1 MTGLMSSLYTK
12 KTEDQFRSLDCAA
25 GTDGVPKFGPATRN
39 LCGHLG
45 AWYRHLE
52 EEGPD
57 ARELADRLE
66 SRQTRQGVEAGSVG
80 AYPQLV
86 MSHFLSHSACLT
98 SPVSWA
104 GETVCV

>member
-45 AWYRHLE
+45 AWYRH
-52 EEGPD
+52 
-57 ARELADRLE
+57 RKKDRM
-66 SRQTRQGVEAGSVG
+66 QGSWQIVSNLDIRDGSFPVSKPTGLLGSVG
-80 AYPQLV
+80 
-86 MSHFLSHSACLT
+86 S
-98 SPVSWA
+98 
-104 GETVCV
+104 E